1 MKHVYIIVCFIV
13 FTTHQPRA
21 QTIAA
26 DTAYIGHYNQKIL
39 LGGYVATN
47 AVLLTAAGKNYYP
60 NNPFNVGVIFALKN
74 TVINAMFDYG
84 VVSLKS
90 KAYGK
95 TKLTDFQIHN
105 YGRKLMLDL
114 FIQQYKGFYYSD
126 LKGHEIVRY
135 PDLSVSQIGG
145 EVAYV
150 FNGNKFSGKAAF
162 EQSERQLKSAGSFI
176 LGGGVYLY
184 KVGLDSNMAIAGNS
198 PFRNFQVGLNGG
210 YAYSWVIN
218 DRWLLSGM
226 AKVGASGGN
235 EPQLAGDKKI
245 RIYPTAF
252 ARGSAVYQKANWAVS
267 FLMLINNKSVYAYQN
282 QIQVTSVNFQ
292 LAYVRHLDE
301 IFRRKKR
308 S

>member
-1 MKHVYIIVCFIV
+1 MKHVYIVFCISV
-13 FTTHQPRA
+13 FTIHQLRA
-21 QTIAA
+21 QTTAA
-26 DTAYIGHYNQKIL
+26 DTAYIGHYSQKIL

-47 AVLLTAAGKNYYP
+47 AVLLTTAGKNYYP

-95 TKLTDFQIHN
+95 TRLTDFQIHN
-105 YGRKLMLDL
+105 YGRKLMVDL
-114 FIQQYKGFYYSD
+114 FIQQYKGFYNSD
-126 LKGHEIVRY
+126 LKGREIVRY

-145 EVAYV
+145 EGTYV
-150 FNGNKFSGKAAF
+150 FNGDKFSNKAAF
-162 EQSERQLKSAGSFI
+162 EQSERQRQSAGSVI

-184 KVGLDSNMAIAGNS
+184 KIGLDSNMTIAGNS
-198 PFRNFQVGLNGG
+198 PFRNFQIGLNGG

-218 DRWLLSGM
+218 DCWLLSGM
-226 AKVGASGGN
+226 AKVGASGVN
-235 EPQLAGDKKI
+235 EPQLAGDRKI

-252 ARGSAVYQKANWAVS
+252 ARGSAVYQKSTWAVS

-282 QIQVTSVNFQ
+282 HTQITSVNFQ
-292 LAYVRHLDE
+292 LAYVKHLDR
-301 IFRRKKR
+301 IFRKKK
-308 S
+308 SS

>member
-1 MKHVYIIVCFIV
+1 MKHVYIIFCLIV
-13 FTTHQPRA
+13 FTIQQLRA
-21 QTIAA
+21 QIVAT
-26 DTAYIGHYNQKIL
+26 DTAYIRQYNQKIS

-47 AVLLTAAGKNYYP
+47 EVLLTAAGKNYYP
-60 NNPFNVGVIFALKN
+60 NNPLNVGVIFALKN

-84 VVSLKS
+84 VASLKS

-95 TKLTDFQIHN
+95 TRLTDFQVHN
-105 YGRKLMLDL
+105 YSRKLMVDL

-126 LKGHEIVRY
+126 FKGHGIIRY

-145 EVAYV
+145 EGTYV
-150 FNGNKFSGKAAF
+150 FNGDKFSNKAAF
-162 EQSERQLKSAGSFI
+162 EQSEQQLQSAGSVI

-184 KVGLDSNMAIAGNS
+184 KVGLDSNMVITGNS
-198 PFRNFQVGLNGG
+198 PFNNFQAGLNGG

-226 AKVGASGGN
+226 AKIGASAVN
-235 EPQLAGDKKI
+235 EPQLTGDGKI
-245 RIYPTAF
+245 KIYPTAF
-252 ARGSAVYQKANWAVS
+252 ARASAVYQKPAWAVS

-282 QIQVTSVNFQ
+282 HIQITSVNFQ
-292 LAYVRHLDE
+292 LAYVKHLDR
-301 IFRRKKR
+301 IFKKKKN

>member
-1 MKHVYIIVCFIV
+1 MKHIYIIFYLSVFIV
-13 FTTHQPRA
+13 CHLRA
-21 QTIAA
+21 QTTAA

-47 AVLLTAAGKNYYP
+47 AVLLTTAGKNYYP

-95 TKLTDFQIHN
+95 TRLTDFQIHN
-105 YGRKLMLDL
+105 YGRKLMVDL
-114 FIQQYKGFYYSD
+114 FIQQYKGFYNSD
-126 LKGHEIVRY
+126 LKGREIVRY
-135 PDLSVSQIGG
+135 PDLSVSQIGVEG
-145 EVAYV
+145 TYV
-150 FNGNKFSGKAAF
+150 FNGDRFSNKAAF
-162 EQSERQLKSAGSFI
+162 EQSERQLQSAGSVI

-184 KVGLDSNMAIAGNS
+184 KIGLDSNMTIAGNS
-198 PFRNFQVGLNGG
+198 PFRNFQIGLNGG

-218 DRWLLSGM
+218 DHWLLSGM

-235 EPQLAGDKKI
+235 EPQLAGERKI

-252 ARGSAVYQKANWAVS
+252 ARGSAAYQKPTWAVS
-267 FLMLINNKSVYAYQN
+267 FLMLINNKSIYAYQN
-282 QIQVTSVNFQ
+282 HIQITSVNFQ
-292 LAYVRHLDE
+292 LAYVKHLDR
-301 IFRRKKR
+301 IFGKKK
-308 S
+308 SG